1 MKTKLLITPVA
12 SIAMLAYTNTSVGV
26 ARGFAK
32 HLAPSSHGFRPRSM
46 SWLQSFSTT
55 SSAAKSSSSALR
67 QDVRR
72 CHFFGTT
79 TASFQRAASTACF
92 LAPDGMTTTSEVT
105 STKKAP
111 SSSSIDEINDEIET
125 IARKSLAITG
135 SLPPPNNFGGLS
147 YLDTSSLSSNHAHR
161 VIFVLGGPGAGKGTQ
176 SERIVNSYKCVHL
189 SVGEL
194 LRSGAEKPDYPHADL
209 VKELLVQG
217 KIVPVELSLGLLRIA
232 MDEKVNDTTSQYGSR
247 IFLVDGFPRNFD
259 NVQGWVEHMPSYT
272 SVLGALI
279 YNCPMD
285 VLESRIMARAETSG
299 RSDDN
304 LESARRRFA
313 TFQQQTEPVVR
324 VLERIQAIQ
333 AEDGSG
339 LVGDSGDML
348 QVFNIDATGTVEDV
362 WKATEAAMDA
372 YVKHDVLTANDHLL
386 KAIDAGDSEAVS
398 NLCDGQLVIDPIY
411 DGPTSPTSS
420 FRRISN
426 AKLDIVDGIQAIVSY
441 DRTINDELC
450 VRETREWKHGTRGW
464 KCVRVSREQI

>member
-26 ARGFAK
+26 ARGFHFAK
-32 HLAPSSHGFRPRSM
+32 HLAPSSHGFRPRST
-46 SWLQSFSTT
+46 SWLQSFSST

-67 QDVRR
+67 QDARR

-79 TASFQRAASTACF
+79 SFQRAASTACF
-92 LAPDGMTTTSEVT
+92 LAPDGTTTTTEMT
-105 STKKAP
+105 PAKNAA
-111 SSSSIDEINDEIET
+111 SSSSIDEHHDEIES
-125 IARKSLAITG
+125 IARKSLTITG
-135 SLPPPNNFGGLS
+135 SLPPPNDFGGLS

-232 MDEKVNDTTSQYGSR
+232 MDEKVNDTTSPYGSR

-259 NVQGWVEHMPSYT
+259 NLQGWVEHMPSYT

-333 AEDGSG
+333 AEDGLG
-339 LVGDSGDML
+339 LGVDSGNML

-372 YVKHDVLTANDHLL
+372 YVKHDVLSANNHLL
-386 KAIDAGDSEAVS
+386 KAIDAGDSEAVTK
-398 NLCDGQLVIDPIY
+398 LCDDTLVIDPIY
-411 DGPTSPTSS
+411 DGPSTSS
-420 FRRISN
+420 ASRRISN
-426 AKLDIVDGIQAIVSY
+426 AKLDVVDGIQAIVSY
-441 DRTINDELC
+441 DRTINDDLC
-450 VRETREWKHGTRGW
+450 VRETREWKHGPQGW